1 MKPQQQLIKTA
12 NGDCLRACVASL
24 LEVNINKVPN
34 FVEAPDVPG
43 SEFPGWWLGLQ
54 SWLADK
60 GFWFLEMQLPPGMP
74 LMPIPLPALCIFF
87 GETTTGVKHAIV
99 GRLENDQLYPVF
111 NPWPEAEFSGG
122 VGALGFLLPR
132 DPHDVIRMG
141 IALERID
148 KLSNTPITLTKLSA
162 IKEEVAKALA
172 RPDVSLIINPLNG
185 DKK

>member
-1 MKPQQQLIKTA
+1 MSPQPQLRKGP
-12 NGDCLRACVASL
+12 NGSCLQSCIAAL
-24 LEVNINKVPN
+24 LEVRVEKVPD
-34 FVEAPDVPG
+34 FVLEQGEVNG
-43 SEFPGWWLGLQ
+43 FPAWWAKLQEYLSGFGL
-54 SWLADK
+54 
-60 GFWFLEMQLPPGMP
+60 WFLEMQLPPGMP

-148 KLSNTPITLTKLSA
+148 KLSNTPIILTKLSA

-172 RPDVSLIINPLNG
+172 RPDVSLIVNPLNG